1 MTLRALWEHQPE
13 RTADG
18 GRVLERRHAGP
29 GRTLASRG
37 TTIVGPASL
46 YWVLPPQLMLE
57 EQEALLEETVLEM
70 VYGRG
75 PSH

>member
-1 MTLRALWEHQPE
+1 M
-13 RTADG
+13 G
-18 GRVLERRHAGP
+18 GGAGEGTPGP
-29 GRTLASRG
+29 GRTLTSRG
-37 TTIVGPASL
+37 TIIVGPASL
-46 YWVLPPQLMLE
+46 YWVLPPQLILK